1 MKDKLAFLLSPG
13 SVLLGMVTG
22 IIIGI
27 YFREM
32 VPYLEPVGKIY
43 ISILQMCVIPILAA
57 AIITSIGKL
66 FKSEDANHYIRKII
80 IVFLVFLI
88 GVSMISVIIGVFSE
102 MVMKVDVETQRAIG
116 KIALSNESEN
126 NISTPGTVIKEID
139 SRKSVTEDDNKNG
152 LISFIINIIPENI
165 FSALARGENLKVIFF
180 FAILGIMLKYISAE
194 ASENIILIF
203 DGIFMAFQKLIKVTM
218 YFLPFGLTALMAT
231 QLAQVG
237 FAALASLLKFI
248 ILLYIV
254 ALIIFLISTVI
265 IWRQGSRSYFQQFK
279 ALGEPLL
286 ICLGTRNSFAAVPSA
301 ISGLSNELKFNQ
313 ERINLSVPLGVSLCR
328 YGNVMVFSLGA
339 VFATQ
344 LYGYSLGVEK
354 IIIIIITSVL
364 AGMAT
369 SGAPGLVA
377 RTMIVL
383 VLTPLG
389 IPAEAI
395 IAMLLAIDPVI
406 DSITTVINVY
416 PNLVASAIIASD
428 GKEQIKTKDTV
439 ILQESY

>member
-1 MKDKLAFLLSPG
+1 
-13 SVLLGMVTG
+13 
-22 IIIGI
+22 
-27 YFREM
+27 
-32 VPYLEPVGKIY
+32 
-43 ISILQMCVIPILAA
+43 
-57 AIITSIGKL
+57 
-66 FKSEDANHYIRKII
+66 
-80 IVFLVFLI
+80 
-88 GVSMISVIIGVFSE
+88 
-102 MVMKVDVETQRAIG
+102 
-116 KIALSNESEN
+116 
-126 NISTPGTVIKEID
+126 
-139 SRKSVTEDDNKNG
+139 
-152 LISFIINIIPENI
+152 
-165 FSALARGENLKVIFF
+165 
-180 FAILGIMLKYISAE
+180 
-194 ASENIILIF
+194 
-203 DGIFMAFQKLIKVTM
+203 
-218 YFLPFGLTALMAT
+218 
-231 QLAQVG
+231 
-237 FAALASLLKFI
+237 
-248 ILLYIV
+248 
-254 ALIIFLISTVI
+254 LISTVI